1 MATRMKSLAPA
12 PEAVL
17 AAVRRAEPRL
27 PPAQIDPAD
36 PACALNIR
44 ARASTMAAIEAVA
57 QESGRTM
64 KQVIME
70 AAKPN
75 RTRLVEYLRRAQE
88 AGHREPGAESRAQE
102 AARREPGCWPAP
114 ITCQILPDTCPRGST
129 RRWPISEK
137 T

>member
-17 AAVRRAEPRL
+17 AAVRRAEPSL

-36 PACALNIR
+36 PAYALNIR
-44 ARASTMAAIEAVA
+44 ARASTMAAIEAEA

-70 AAKPN
+70 A
-75 RTRLVEYLRRAQE
+75 LRA
-88 AGHREPGAESRAQE
+88 AGVAVAAIDLEDRSP
-102 AARREPGCWPAP
+102 ARR
-114 ITCQILPDTCPRGST
+114 RK
-129 RRWPISEK
+129 R
-137 T
+137 